1 MTEVLNLSFHY
12 ATSGVYIGIQY
23 LHVAA
28 DGRAFAHFM
37 RTWASLSRAE
47 LQGDPTCIEKSKAFL
62 DRTVIKDPYDLEPIF
77 LKDWRNAKQRA
88 RAQEMAKSEV
98 GDDKEAAHHFCF
110 MGDCRNHLEYPV
122 PDAYFGNCIAMCFV
136 TIRKDLLVGS
146 HGMES
151 AARAIGAKIKELESN
166 GGPLRGSERESRTNE
181 WIPGAE
187 SYDTVFGR
195 GRLWKK
201 RAVHIDAA
209 ETIGLTES
217 RDGKGGVEIGL
228 ALHRI
233 RMYAFSLLLEER
245 AKSLS

>member
-1 MTEVLNLSFHY
+1 MPCCQEASSTIKGAFGFRVK

-88 RAQEMAKSEV
+88 RAQEGLAGGIARDGVSCKGNRSEDQ
-98 GDDKEAAHHFCF
+98 GTGIQWRPAE
-110 MGDCRNHLEYPV
+110 R
-122 PDAYFGNCIAMCFV
+122 
-136 TIRKDLLVGS
+136 IREVDF
-146 HGMES
+146 
-151 AARAIGAKIKELESN
+151 ELSV
-166 GGPLRGSERESRTNE
+166 RRDRESRTNE